1 MTSSPVPA
9 SSGAPAL
16 ELKGIT
22 KRFGSVVANDRVDLH
37 GRAGGVHA
45 LLGENGA
52 GKSTLMSVLYGLY
65 KPTEGEIFVD
75 GRQVEIDSPAAA
87 IKLGIGMAHQHFM
100 LVPVMTVAENIVL
113 GHEPQRAGGMLDFA
127 GARARVRGLSDA
139 DGLPGHPA

>member
-22 KRFGSVVANDRVDLH
+22 KRFGSVVANARGDFDV
-37 GRAGGVHA
+37 RAGEVHA

-65 KPTEGEIFVD
+65 KPTEGEIFIE
-75 GRQVEIDSPAAA
+75 GKQVEIDSPSTA
-87 IKLGIGMAHQHFM
+87 IKLGIGMVHQHFM

-113 GHEPQRAGGMLDFA
+113 GQEPQRAGGVLDLA
-127 GARARVRGLSDA
+127 AARARVRGLSDA